1 MKAAT
6 VLQFNSLI
14 DLGKFIKLVQS
25 ISYRIDTSK
34 LTVKAQLTSFEIGIA
49 LEQYNAVVSQPTE
62 KV

>member
-1 MKAAT
+1 MSTAT

-14 DLGKFIKLVQS
+14 DLGKFIKVVQS

-34 LTVKAQLTSFEIGIA
+34 LTVKAQLTTFEIAIA
-49 LEQYNAVVSQPTE
+49 VEQYSAVVFEQTA